1 MKFFRRGKEDGEL
14 NKGFGRPLCKR
25 QQTLAQNFDPET
37 SFQDVPPQPPGSLGA
52 AFEKGGEL
60 FPTSAHS
67 SFDQNL
73 GQNQGDRIFGDGAKK
88 ESKQGNGRPV
98 FGIDDGSSVEPEA
111 ETASKV
117 TATGSVQ
124 SEENFSDNDTKGGE
138 KRKDQSEVLVEER
151 SDLVSGEQPQVSEG
165 QQAAGASGGV
175 QVTTE
180 GKTVVVRGQGAE
192 GLREMLKQL
201 KINEKLCC
209 LLEGDELFQTEKE
222 KGVFLKMIQ
231 GILNMTIPELVQK
244 IRKDP
249 TGTIRLHH
257 IRKLEAVIKTAQ
269 AEIGELDMLRNETSR
284 VAREELEA
292 RNSARQ
298 SEREKLEKDCK
309 ELLDKKEE
317 AEEAYRAEVAR
328 LEELMRQA
336 LAKRN
341 EAISDADAEINKKS
355 QRILVLEEQKK
366 KDEKD
371 FAEAINEVEE
381 DTVAQQEKAKEVV
394 GLVQQY
400 LKAIGKLEAGEEN
413 AADAVSAGQSHPV
426 KKMATG
432 GSGRS

>member
-1 MKFFRRGKEDGEL
+1 
-14 NKGFGRPLCKR
+14 
-25 QQTLAQNFDPET
+25 
-37 SFQDVPPQPPGSLGA
+37 
-52 AFEKGGEL
+52 
-60 FPTSAHS
+60 
-67 SFDQNL
+67 
-73 GQNQGDRIFGDGAKK
+73 
-88 ESKQGNGRPV
+88 
-98 FGIDDGSSVEPEA
+98 
-111 ETASKV
+111 
-117 TATGSVQ
+117 
-124 SEENFSDNDTKGGE
+124 
-138 KRKDQSEVLVEER
+138 
-151 SDLVSGEQPQVSEG
+151 
-165 QQAAGASGGV
+165 
-175 QVTTE
+175 
-180 GKTVVVRGQGAE
+180 
-192 GLREMLKQL
+192 
-201 KINEKLCC
+201 
-209 LLEGDELFQTEKE
+209 
-222 KGVFLKMIQ
+222 MIQ